1 VAAPL
6 KLQLEILAKGGG
18 ATVDELQRVRDKVR
32 EVSNSEFGAGL
43 SAQVAK
49 VAELAFQY
57 NNVVS
62 AIQNLVATARP
73 VYELLIGSNERL
85 NAQILSSQT
94 NLASATR
101 VFSGGVEVT
110 DPTAKINASRD
121 SIRLALKQ
129 VEIDTQQLVGVTSAE
144 VNELFQ
150 ITLTNAAS
158 LNNQSKAF
166 PDAISAATQLT
177 KGWAASLKVV
187 GVPLVQARQEIN
199 SILKGQVDQNSILAK
214 NLNITNDQ
222 VNQWRSQGRL
232 VDELNKR
239 LDVFVAGNAI
249 AARSI
254 DGVGSNIKDL
264 IERLARTTGE
274 PLLEPIINGLVAVEK
289 YLKSNEEAITR
300 FFTTLTD
307 QVLKSG
313 GDIGTAFA
321 PLGKTLLQ
329 IGEDLGPIALSA
341 IKRLLL
347 VFVDLARVIAP
358 LAELLAGVV
367 GVLVDLAATDLG
379 GVVVQTAAVVIALT
393 QLGTIAAGLA
403 AAALPALSA
412 AVLATVTSLG
422 TLYAS
427 ALAVAT
433 GNTAMAL
440 SIPALQ
446 TAFRLLTGEAIA
458 LNAAL
463 IPLTAAIALT
473 VLVKTTNDLKDAN
486 DALESYGQ
494 QLIGTVEAVRKIAA
508 ELDQFNKIRER
519 GGALT
524 DEQIKREKFL
534 QGAATAH
541 KESIRDQIKNLKEFK
556 PANDDQARLRDNN
569 IKQLEIE
576 SKILDKATG
585 GIKLQGKELEKL
597 GDIREQLTRKIAD
610 AQRLIKSEADG
621 DPVQFSKAAKE
632 IVDLT
637 QKQVQAKQISM
648 ESARTQLETIK
659 NNTKVEVETQIA
671 AKEAIDKLYNSRIA
685 KIKELIETS
694 ELVADAG
701 LEELGK
707 IRDDLTIEP
716 ATRRKA
722 GQQIVG
728 IRKEQIATET
738 AVIATGKAQIELLQ
752 TQQRIGEAAAD
763 RELTKSKIA
772 EIAKRIEVNKIA
784 QQNATGETERAKL
797 IQEER
802 QLGLERDKLRADIGA
817 RSRKRALEDFD
828 ERRNLIKAQNDLGRI
843 DEATY
848 NRQILDND
856 RAQNEL
862 AIRQQQTIL
871 SELKSTDKEG
881 REAINAQIALLESK
895 KIEIFNA
902 YDRRE
907 IDRQN
912 QFYDQELTMLEAAK
926 NAKLLT
932 EKDFGDLRAANR
944 IKQADAEIEIN
955 RRAIDRLGSADLEGR
970 NALNAKINALESRKI
985 GLLDQLYQSQ
995 LEQIKIAQDRATQ
1008 LIQSSEL
1015 ERNTL
1020 IGRLANRQ
1028 LTAQEE
1034 IDRRKLLSSRQSVT
1048 EQLELA
1054 RQQERE
1060 LAKLVGKTR
1069 SPETE
1074 RAYQREVQ
1082 AAQLSTARLTLN
1094 LLDNEAS
1101 EIARVRDLAIKRIE
1115 DENAARNRQIDRQLS
1130 QIEVVK
1136 NARNIAALKQENQA
1150 NREVALIELT
1160 SKALERQNGL
1170 EQAKYNFARAIRE
1183 ATAVGSSL
1191 EIDKLKQGIE
1201 LTKQLEAGGLRDKE
1215 RIIIQQQIAQLV
1227 GGNGRSIFDLTR
1239 KQQELEAKAAEDKR
1253 EGLIFEQ
1260 VQAQAQLS
1268 LDQAKNDLALRRQL
1282 IESQIAEVKSK
1293 QTLLDAQAVR
1303 DQDRLN
1309 TAKAV
1314 GAARE
1319 GLDRAQKLAPG
1330 RERDRQVADA
1340 ENRLQVAL
1348 ENGLRTAQ
1356 NAQQGVDLATQQVD
1370 LAERNT
1376 RFVVEQQ
1383 QQQTEIN
1390 RIQQETLNIQQKSAL
1405 AQLNS
1410 AAQAKQQADQL
1421 ARARA
1426 EAEELSRALG
1436 RTQQQPAPTPTAA
1449 PVRPQSVS
1457 VATPNIPLPTS
1468 NPSQEGNDRVVGAIN
1483 NLKTSIENRNPQI
1496 NTNVS
1501 FAAPDSNQFDEYN
1514 KLQRSIA
1521 RSSV

>member
-18 ATVDELQRVRDKVR
+18 ATVAELQRVRDKVQ
-32 EVSNSEFGAGL
+32 EVSNSEVAASRQVKPGL
-43 SAQVAK
+43 RAQIAAVGQ
-49 VAELAFQY
+49 LAFEY
-57 NNVVS
+57 NEVVS
-62 AIQNLVATARP
+62 SIRNLVATARP
-73 VYELLIGSNERL
+73 AYDALIGSNERL

-110 DPTAKINASRD
+110 DSTAKINATRD

-289 YLKSNEEAITR
+289 YLKDNEEAITR

-307 QVLKSG
+307 EVLKSG
-313 GDIGTAFA
+313 SDINTAFA
-321 PLGKTLLQ
+321 PLGKTLLE

-341 IKRLLL
+341 IKGLLL

-367 GVLVDLAATDLG
+367 GVLVDLAVTDLG

-446 TAFRLLTGEAIA
+446 TAFRLLTAEAIA

-494 QLIGTVEAVRKIAA
+494 QLIGTVDAVRKIAA

-541 KESIRDQIKNLKEFK
+541 KESIRDQIKNLKELK

-576 SKILDKATG
+576 SQILDKATG

-597 GDIREQLTRKIAD
+597 GDIREQLTKKIAD

-632 IVDLT
+632 IVDLA
-637 QKQVQAKQISM
+637 QKQVQAKQISI

-659 NNTKVEVETQIA
+659 NNIKVEVETQIA
-671 AKEAIDKLYNSRIA
+671 AKEAIDKLYDGRIA

-694 ELVADAG
+694 ELAADAG
-701 LEELGK
+701 LEELGQ
-707 IRDDLTIEP
+707 IRDDATLEP

-738 AVIATGKAQIELLQ
+738 AAIATGKAEIELLQ

-784 QQNATGETERAKL
+784 QQNATGDTERAKL
-797 IQEER
+797 LQEER
-802 QLGLERDKLRADIGA
+802 QLGLERDKLRADVEG
-817 RSRKRALEDFD
+817 RERKRALEDFD

-862 AIRQQQTIL
+862 AIRQQRTIL
-871 SELKSTDKEG
+871 GKLQSSDKEG
-881 REAINAQIALLESK
+881 RAAINTQIALLESK
-895 KIEIFNA
+895 KIEIFDA

-907 IDRQN
+907 IDRRN

-932 EKDFGDLRAANR
+932 EKDFGD
-944 IKQADAEIEIN
+944 
-955 RRAIDRLGSADLEGR
+955 
-970 NALNAKINALESRKI
+970 
-985 GLLDQLYQSQ
+985 
-995 LEQIKIAQDRATQ
+995 
-1008 LIQSSEL
+1008 
-1015 ERNTL
+1015 
-1020 IGRLANRQ
+1020 
-1028 LTAQEE
+1028 
-1034 IDRRKLLSSRQSVT
+1034 
-1048 EQLELA
+1048 
-1054 RQQERE
+1054 
-1060 LAKLVGKTR
+1060 
-1069 SPETE
+1069 
-1074 RAYQREVQ
+1074 
-1082 AAQLSTARLTLN
+1082 
-1094 LLDNEAS
+1094 
-1101 EIARVRDLAIKRIE
+1101 
-1115 DENAARNRQIDRQLS
+1115 
-1130 QIEVVK
+1130 
-1136 NARNIAALKQENQA
+1136 
-1150 NREVALIELT
+1150 
-1160 SKALERQNGL
+1160 
-1170 EQAKYNFARAIRE
+1170 
-1183 ATAVGSSL
+1183 
-1191 EIDKLKQGIE
+1191 
-1201 LTKQLEAGGLRDKE
+1201 
-1215 RIIIQQQIAQLV
+1215 
-1227 GGNGRSIFDLTR
+1227 
-1239 KQQELEAKAAEDKR
+1239 
-1253 EGLIFEQ
+1253 
-1260 VQAQAQLS
+1260 
-1268 LDQAKNDLALRRQL
+1268 
-1282 IESQIAEVKSK
+1282 
-1293 QTLLDAQAVR
+1293 
-1303 DQDRLN
+1303 
-1309 TAKAV
+1309 
-1314 GAARE
+1314 
-1319 GLDRAQKLAPG
+1319 
-1330 RERDRQVADA
+1330 
-1340 ENRLQVAL
+1340 
-1348 ENGLRTAQ
+1348 
-1356 NAQQGVDLATQQVD
+1356 
-1370 LAERNT
+1370 
-1376 RFVVEQQ
+1376 
-1383 QQQTEIN
+1383 
-1390 RIQQETLNIQQKSAL
+1390 
-1405 AQLNS
+1405 
-1410 AAQAKQQADQL
+1410 
-1421 ARARA
+1421 
-1426 EAEELSRALG
+1426 
-1436 RTQQQPAPTPTAA
+1436 
-1449 PVRPQSVS
+1449 
-1457 VATPNIPLPTS
+1457 
-1468 NPSQEGNDRVVGAIN
+1468 
-1483 NLKTSIENRNPQI
+1483 
-1496 NTNVS
+1496 
-1501 FAAPDSNQFDEYN
+1501 
-1514 KLQRSIA
+1514 
-1521 RSSV
+1521 